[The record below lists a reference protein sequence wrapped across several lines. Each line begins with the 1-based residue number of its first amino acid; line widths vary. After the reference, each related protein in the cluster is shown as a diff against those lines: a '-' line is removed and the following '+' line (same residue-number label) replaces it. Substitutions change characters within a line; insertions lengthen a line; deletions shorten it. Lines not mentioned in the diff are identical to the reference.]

1 MILWFN
7 CPCSGRFGTRQ
18 APLTTRLKK
27 ILSDYPPGAQ
37 ILKVGLHYS
46 DLLHGTQLVSSTHHA
61 VLVWIALINIR
72 HSIWYR
78 S

>member
-1 MILWFN
+1 MVLCFN
-7 CPCSGRFGTRQ
+7 CPYSGRFGTRQ

-46 DLLHGTQLVSSTHHA
+46 DLLHGTQ
-61 VLVWIALINIR
+61 
-72 HSIWYR
+72 
-78 S
+78 